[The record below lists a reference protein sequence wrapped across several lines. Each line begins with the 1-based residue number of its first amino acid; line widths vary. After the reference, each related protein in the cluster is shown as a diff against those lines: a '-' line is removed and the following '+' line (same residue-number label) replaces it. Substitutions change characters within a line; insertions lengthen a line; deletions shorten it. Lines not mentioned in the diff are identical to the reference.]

1 VNRRTAVQTPLKITF
16 KEMESSP
23 AIESDIRLRAERLE
37 TLFDRI
43 TGCRVTVTATTRSHR
58 QGKRYNCSIDITVPG
73 NEIVAGHVG
82 PNDPAHEDVHVA
94 IRDAFDAAG
103 RRLSDH
109 ARRMRGDTKTH
120 AAWPKA

>member
-1 VNRRTAVQTPLKITF
+1 MPLQITF
-16 KEMESSP
+16 KEMASSP
-23 AIESDIRLRAERLE
+23 AIESDIRRRAERLE
-37 TLFDRI
+37 RLFDRI
-43 TGCRVTVTATTRSHR
+43 TGCHVTVAATTRSQR
-58 QGKRYNCSIDITVPG
+58 QGKIYNCTVDITVPG
-73 NEIVAGHVG
+73 SEIVAGHVG

-120 AAWPKA
+120 AVWPKG